1 MKAKQDVMG
10 LTTHDNPLSPRE
22 SAKKTFYPREVWI
35 RINRGKI
42 RQLPSPLPIPI
53 LFPGI
58 LLMRMRSDL

>member
-1 MKAKQDVMG
+1 MS
-10 LTTHDNPLSPRE
+10 LTTHDNPLSLRE
-22 SAKKTFYPREVWI
+22 SAKKTFCLGEVWI

-58 LLMRMRSDL
+58 LSMGMRSDL